1 MHPRSLVVISVDGLA
16 TAALGPY
23 GCSWLDTP
31 GLNQLA
37 AEGVVFDRLIASC
50 TEREEVLKEFWQT
63 QANPDTNQADT
74 PQHDAQPTC
83 QRLADWATARGYK
96 PLLFTDCRQVAQLA
110 TSCGFEESHL
120 VMPAEATLAASI
132 EETLQGRLF
141 ATALAHWESA
151 LAHWE
156 SALANGEERTGNDSS
171 RADAEPQLLWIHVS
185 ALLHTWDAPQELRA
199 SDDLLDEDAAACSR
213 CEEEPEEL
221 VWNPEQDDEEEDERL
236 AADRV
241 AIEEARLSAVPPRC
255 QLSADDDP
263 DLLLAWM
270 TAYGAQVQLLDSL
283 LELLRQT
290 LVMPSADMF
299 GESAEVEIAAA
310 SRAAD
315 KSTALVV
322 VSTSGFALGEHG
334 FLGASQ
340 GPPRSNRV
348 QLPLLIEAAGL
359 GPIRCAQPASSE
371 RVRATLAD
379 LLGAP
384 AAAEQSQ
391 AAQEF
396 ANESL
401 LQLAEPTAWAE
412 PLVTESPVIETR
424 CGETSEG
431 LVLRTTPGWFLA
443 TDEAGEPHL
452 YLKPDDRND
461 ANDIASLKPE
471 IVATLL

>member
-16 TAALGPY
+16 TAGLGPY

-31 GLNQLA
+31 GFNQLA
-37 AEGVVFDRLIASC
+37 AEGVVFDRLIASS
-50 TEREEVLKEFWQT
+50 TEREEVLREFWQT
-63 QANPDTNQADT
+63 SSTPHSSQAGA
-74 PQHDAQPTC
+74 PQHDAEPTC
-83 QRLADWATARGYK
+83 QRLADWATTRGYK

-110 TSCGFEESHL
+110 SSCGFEESHL

-141 ATALAHWESA
+141 ATALAHWE
-151 LAHWE
+151 
-156 SALANGEERTGNDSS
+156 ERTGNGSS
-171 RADAEPQLLWIHVS
+171 PENAEPQLLWIHVS
-185 ALLHTWDAPQELRA
+185 ALLHTWDAPLELRA

-221 VWNPEQDDEEEDERL
+221 VWNPEQDDAEDERL

-255 QLSADDDP
+255 QLSEADDP

-290 LVMPSADMF
+290 LVMPCDDDFGDSA
-299 GESAEVEIAAA
+299 GEDFAGVDSLEV
-310 SRAAD
+310 SHAAD
-315 KSTALVV
+315 QSTALVV

-334 FLGASQ
+334 FLGAAQ

-348 QLPLLIEAAGL
+348 QLPMLIEAAGL
-359 GPIRCAQPASSE
+359 GPIRCAQPASSA

-379 LLGAP
+379 LLGLLASVQQP
-384 AAAEQSQ
+384 RASDDLADA
-391 AAQEF
+391 
-396 ANESL
+396 SL

-412 PLVTESPVIETR
+412 PLATESPVIETR
-424 CGETSEG
+424 CGESAEG
-431 LVLRTTPGWFLA
+431 LLLRTTPGWFLA
-443 TDEAGEPHL
+443 TDETGEPHL

>member
-31 GLNQLA
+31 GFNQLA
-37 AEGVVFDRLIASC
+37 AEGVVFDRLIASS
-50 TEREEVLKEFWQT
+50 TEREEVLKEFWQASSSPHKNLAGAIQT
-63 QANPDTNQADT
+63 HEN
-74 PQHDAQPTC
+74 QHDAQPTC
-83 QRLADWATARGYK
+83 QRLADWATAHGYK

-110 TSCGFEESHL
+110 SSCGFEESHL

-141 ATALAHWESA
+141 ATALAHWE
-151 LAHWE
+151 
-156 SALANGEERTGNDSS
+156 ERTGNGSS
-171 RADAEPQLLWIHVS
+171 PENAEPQLLWIHVS
-185 ALLHTWDAPQELRA
+185 ALLHTWDAPLELRA

-221 VWNPEQDDEEEDERL
+221 VWNPEQNIEEDERL

-241 AIEEARLSAVPPRC
+241 AIEEARLSAVPPSC
-255 QLSADDDP
+255 QLSEDDDP

-290 LVMPSADMF
+290 LVMPCDDIFGQSAEE
-299 GESAEVEIAAA
+299 ESAEEESAE
-310 SRAAD
+310 D

-322 VSTSGFALGEHG
+322 VATSGFALGEHG
-334 FLGASQ
+334 FLGAAQ

-371 RVRATLAD
+371 RMRATLAD
-379 LLGAP
+379 LLGLLASAQQP
-384 AAAEQSQ
+384 QAADYFAAA
-391 AAQEF
+391 
-396 ANESL
+396 SL

-412 PLVTESPVIETR
+412 PLATESPVIETR
-424 CGETSEG
+424 CGKTAEG
-431 LVLRTTPGWFLA
+431 LSLRTTPGWFLV
-443 TDEAGEPHL
+443 TDKAGEPHL

-471 IVATLL
+471 IVAMLL